1 MDSRALG
8 YREFRSPRALREG
21 DEGRAS
27 PLDIIIMEIRSVAEG
42 KFGCLSRKCDTLLT
56 LAVLAVEVKM
66 AVVVG

>member
-8 YREFRSPRALREG
+8 DREFRSPRALGEG

-27 PLDIIIMEIRSVAEG
+27 PLDIIIVKVRSVAEG
-42 KFGCLSRKCDTLLT
+42 KLGCLSRKCDTLLA
-56 LAVLAVEVKM
+56 LAVLAVEIEM